1 MTVKDSRPLDPS
13 TGNPLLQG
21 FLRVKKL
28 NEVVSYYM
36 NDKVTHSLYK
46 AIAAATSYKNAKS
59 RHLFE
64 PHHRVQEVGELTQK
78 EMDLHLKRL
87 LEDGTVS
94 QLAYFMGDELEQQ
107 PTPRPCFAAFPEGES
122 LDLSRIYLE
131 LLDVSV
137 ISLIGYL
144 DRKPELTKPVV
155 WENLEADWETKSR
168 KEKPFPQLFLYL
180 REAFHDETFSILPS
194 PEFVKDFLFE
204 LEDDLTKKGR
214 VVDIPGYGL
223 FSLKNT
229 KEAIQIIEYI
239 DDFIQTKGMKALR
252 HILSEA
258 FQRIAMEEKFYYSD
272 PSHPETTKFR
282 VARAEAFSQALQSGN
297 PGLGSSGMLGVVL
310 IRTLAEIAEKEMQRQ
325 HSEKER
331 NQFQEIK
338 RGLLAEAVRWDRK
351 VLFIPDKEFRY
362 FPDDLKRMLLDDLEI
377 AYATW
382 EAKGGTIHAFLH
394 KNPESVRQ
402 IVLSLSGA
410 HVVEAWKIL
419 CIRQLIEA
427 HEPQIKSV
435 FKESEFVKAYG
446 KVLRKGYMEY
456 FPWFY
461 PILDLIGIGRIFQDF
476 FFSQAKDKIRIQQN
490 FLKGK
495 NLEIAKKDEQARVQ
509 ERLKEEEKIRHADQR
524 SKLSSLL
531 DEYYFKKK
539 HPPLAADIQA
549 LVSEFSADTFYQILE
564 REKFVLL
571 TWEGSKEK
579 YDQILCYS
587 SDESFRTKAREI
599 HKVFSERLGS
609 LQNKIRTAEEEES
622 RVRITRVIKYIDT
635 WFSSNKGHEKSTSI
649 SAQNGKEEDGDP
661 YESFRREIQKLRQ
674 KAPAA

>member
-1 MTVKDSRPLDPS
+1 MTVKDSRPLDPN
-13 TGNPLLQG
+13 TGSPLLQG

-46 AIAAATSYKNAKS
+46 AIVAVTSYKNAKS

-64 PHHRVQEVGELTQK
+64 PHHRLQEVGELTQK

-94 QLAYFMGDELEQQ
+94 QLAYFMGDELEQL

-144 DRKPELTKPVV
+144 DRKPELTKSVI
-155 WENLEADWETKSR
+155 WENLEADWESKAM

-180 REAFHDETFSILPS
+180 REAFHDETFSIPPS

-204 LEDDLTKKGR
+204 IEDDLTKKGR

-229 KEAIQIIEYI
+229 KEAVQIIEYV

-252 HILSEA
+252 HVLSET
-258 FQRIAMEEKFYYSD
+258 FQKIAMEERFYYSD
-272 PSHPETTKFR
+272 PSHPDTPKFR
-282 VARAEAFSQALQSGN
+282 VARAEAFSQALQSRN
-297 PGLGSSGMLGVVL
+297 PGHGSPGMLGVVL

-325 HSEKER
+325 HFEKER

-338 RGLLAEAVRWDRK
+338 HTLLAEAVRWDRK

-382 EAKGGTIHAFLH
+382 ETKGGTIHAFMH

-402 IVLSLSGA
+402 IILSLSTA

-461 PILDLIGIGRIFQDF
+461 PILDLIGIGRIFKDF
-476 FFSQAKDKIRIQQN
+476 
-490 FLKGK
+490 
-495 NLEIAKKDEQARVQ
+495 
-509 ERLKEEEKIRHADQR
+509 
-524 SKLSSLL
+524 
-531 DEYYFKKK
+531 
-539 HPPLAADIQA
+539 
-549 LVSEFSADTFYQILE
+549 
-564 REKFVLL
+564 
-571 TWEGSKEK
+571 
-579 YDQILCYS
+579 
-587 SDESFRTKAREI
+587 
-599 HKVFSERLGS
+599 
-609 LQNKIRTAEEEES
+609 
-622 RVRITRVIKYIDT
+622 
-635 WFSSNKGHEKSTSI
+635 
-649 SAQNGKEEDGDP
+649 
-661 YESFRREIQKLRQ
+661 SFRRRKTKFAFNRIS
-674 KAPAA
+674 